1 MEQYDF
7 ESMANEAYQLLDQSN
22 SGDLLI
28 LPEIILDI
36 SITRLHWKNVKVY
49 LRVIQRNPDY
59 FIDFLKHQ
67 IPGKEI
73 SWFSGSKSDGLIVHG
88 LRQKKNEITELAR
101 KFVNDYVVC
110 TSCKKA
116 DTCMNKLNSKTY
128 EIICND
134 CGNRSTCIY

>member
-7 ESMANEAYQLLDQSN
+7 ESMANEAYQLLDQSK

-36 SITRLHWKNVKVY
+36 GTTRLHWKNVKVY

-73 SWFSGSKSDGLIVHG
+73 SWFSGSKSDGLIIHG

-110 TSCKKA
+110 TMCKKV